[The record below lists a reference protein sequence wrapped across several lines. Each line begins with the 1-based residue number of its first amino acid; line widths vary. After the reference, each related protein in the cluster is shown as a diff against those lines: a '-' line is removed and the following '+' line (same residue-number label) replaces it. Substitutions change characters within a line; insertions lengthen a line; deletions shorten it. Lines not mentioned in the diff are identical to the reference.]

1 MSEGQPLDVV
11 IASDPPPE
19 ELPRSDMLSFENE
32 QERSP
37 EPLQWELLVL
47 RPELSELLQLG
58 REEWE
63 RRHPEQQ
70 RVQQHWEQ
78 RVQQQPELQLS
89 PLELLHPLWRLSH
102 PLQPSQPPLQPSQP
116 LPPSQQP
123 LQLRQ
128 QPEQSQPQ
136 ELYQQPQNQQR
147 YYLYPQG
154 LVTAVQN
161 IGLHRFRLCCSPNYE
176 ALSSFKLFLSDTLS
190 RVTGADEIT
199 RGFLFLGI
207 NGVVI
212 HQLASVNSFTF
223 EKKNLLSFG
232 EAFSMSLPPMVHISM
247 ILLSLA
253 LNFVLL
259 FRVYPGIQC
268 VLLLLC
274 ILMPLYYFAE
284 LAHKAAGIA
293 VNLGSDKMPLV
304 WFSTLGGLGIFLI
317 GGSMVLLIVFLSWV
331 YARRRGLEFQGIR
344 VSGDSIIGA
353 MNA

>member
-1 MSEGQPLDVV
+1 MSSEGHPLDG
-11 IASDPPPE
+11 ASDPPSE
-19 ELPRSDMLSFENE
+19 EVPRLDMLSFENE

-37 EPLQWELLVL
+37 EPQQLPEWLRLLELLREQEQEQEQERERL
-47 RPELSELLQLG
+47 RERLREPERGIELLQ
-58 REEWE
+58 
-63 RRHPEQQ
+63 
-70 RVQQHWEQ
+70 
-78 RVQQQPELQLS
+78 PELRLMQL
-89 PLELLHPLWRLSH
+89 L
-102 PLQPSQPPLQPSQP
+102 
-116 LPPSQQP
+116 
-123 LQLRQ
+123 
-128 QPEQSQPQ
+128 
-136 ELYQQPQNQQR
+136 QR
-147 YYLYPQG
+147 YFQALGTAVPYIG
-154 LVTAVQN
+154 LLLFPLCCSSFMLFLLETWSMVTAVN
-161 IGLHRFRLCCSPNYE
+161 
-176 ALSSFKLFLSDTLS
+176 
-190 RVTGADEIT
+190 EIT
-199 RGFLFLGI
+199 RGFLFLGT

-223 EKKNLLSFG
+223 EKRNLLSFG

-293 VNLGSDKMPLV
+293 VNLGRSYKMPLI

-317 GGSMVLLIVFLSWV
+317 GGSMVLLIVFLSWL

-344 VSGDSIIGA
+344 VNGDAIIGA

>member
-1 MSEGQPLDVV
+1 MSSEGHPLDG
-11 IASDPPPE
+11 ASDPPSE
-19 ELPRSDMLSFENE
+19 EVPRSENE

-37 EPLQWELLVL
+37 EPQLPEWLRKLLREREQGRGREWE
-47 RPELSELLQLG
+47 PERELELLQQ
-58 REEWE
+58 WE
-63 RRHPEQQ
+63 REREQWERARERLRELREPE
-70 RVQQHWEQ
+70 RGI
-78 RVQQQPELQLS
+78 
-89 PLELLHPLWRLSH
+89 ELL
-102 PLQPSQPPLQPSQP
+102 
-116 LPPSQQP
+116 
-123 LQLRQ
+123 
-128 QPEQSQPQ
+128 
-136 ELYQQPQNQQR
+136 QR
-147 YYLYPQG
+147 YFQALG
-154 LVTAVQN
+154 TAVPY
-161 IGLHRFRLCCSPNYE
+161 IALLLFPLCCSPCYE
-176 ALSSFKLFLSDTLS
+176 SLSSFMLFLLETWSM
-190 RVTGADEIT
+190 VTAVNEIT
-199 RGFLFLGI
+199 RGFLFLGT

-223 EKKNLLSFG
+223 EKRNLLSFR

-293 VNLGSDKMPLV
+293 VNLGRSYKMPLI
-304 WFSTLGGLGIFLI
+304 WFSTLGGLGISLI
-317 GGSMVLLIVFLSWV
+317 GGSMVLLIVFLSWL

-344 VSGDSIIGA
+344 VNGDSIIGA

>member
-1 MSEGQPLDVV
+1 MSSEGHPLDG
-11 IASDPPPE
+11 ASDPPSE
-19 ELPRSDMLSFENE
+19 EVPRLDMLSFENE

-37 EPLQWELLVL
+37 EPLPEWL
-47 RPELSELLQLG
+47 RL
-58 REEWE
+58 
-63 RRHPEQQ
+63 
-70 RVQQHWEQ
+70 
-78 RVQQQPELQLS
+78 
-89 PLELLHPLWRLSH
+89 LELLREQEQEQEQERERLM
-102 PLQPSQPPLQPSQP
+102 
-116 LPPSQQP
+116 
-123 LQLRQ
+123 QL
-128 QPEQSQPQ
+128 
-136 ELYQQPQNQQR
+136 LQR
-147 YYLYPQG
+147 YFQALGTAVPYIG
-154 LVTAVQN
+154 LLLFPLCCSSFMLFLLETWSMVTAVN
-161 IGLHRFRLCCSPNYE
+161 
-176 ALSSFKLFLSDTLS
+176 
-190 RVTGADEIT
+190 EIT
-199 RGFLFLGI
+199 RGFLFLGT

-223 EKKNLLSFG
+223 EKRNLLSFG

-293 VNLGSDKMPLV
+293 VNLGRSYKMPLI

-317 GGSMVLLIVFLSWV
+317 GGSMVLLIVFLSWL

-344 VSGDSIIGA
+344 VNGDAIIGA